1 MKGVQKE
8 REEKLARILKDFLQ
22 QYVRG
27 DRVGFIRRVE
37 SEAER
42 LSQAGQ
48 LTTLVFLLLIA
59 LSFTLCQCNLQ
70 YALLEYT
77 EL

>member
-8 REEKLARILKDFLQ
+8 REERLARILKDLLQ

-42 LSQAGQ
+42 LSQAG
-48 LTTLVFLLLIA
+48 
-59 LSFTLCQCNLQ
+59 
-70 YALLEYT
+70 
-77 EL
+77 

>member
-27 DRVGFIRRVE
+27 DRVGFIHRVE

-48 LTTLVFLLLIA
+48 LTH
-59 LSFTLCQCNLQ
+59 
-70 YALLEYT
+70 
-77 EL
+77 